1 MAAPA
6 RHKQPSGVSRRAQG
20 GRSCRM
26 GPSDGLRVAAH
37 AQEAKGSPFR
47 RPARRA
53 AFAEVEGPRWRLRR
67 VGFEWWG
74 YLRK

>member
-26 GPSDGLRVAAH
+26 GRPTASVLPRTPKKLKVRPSDAA
-37 AQEAKGSPFR
+37 
-47 RPARRA
+47 ARRA